1 MRVIAFLPV
10 ISALVVVPPAT
21 GFRQQPTRSSSS
33 VRPSLSHG
41 GNNPFLSLR
50 HQSTAIQ
57 MGMFDGFI
65 KSMEAGYDGGDKSL
79 YAQRK
84 KEDERKRAKQR
95 QKSDARKARGF
106 TELKDVY
113 GKKTFVETKYDF
125 EDLPERTDPISKM
138 FGGFFERK

>member
-1 MRVIAFLPV
+1 
-10 ISALVVVPPAT
+10 
-21 GFRQQPTRSSSS
+21 
-33 VRPSLSHG
+33 
-41 GNNPFLSLR
+41 
-50 HQSTAIQ
+50 